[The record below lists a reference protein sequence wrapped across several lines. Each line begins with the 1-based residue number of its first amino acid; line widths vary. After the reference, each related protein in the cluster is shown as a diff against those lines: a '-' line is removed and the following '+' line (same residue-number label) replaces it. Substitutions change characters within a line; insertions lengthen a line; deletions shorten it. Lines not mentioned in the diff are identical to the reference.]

1 MGRVLVPFH
10 ALPYLEDSYFRRFF
24 PALRG
29 LPGFAEVPGFLR
41 KARSAVD
48 KTRAAIASK
57 DTTQLKEQVDQLART
72 QRMFKGV
79 VSRG

>member
-1 MGRVLVPFH
+1 VVGGADFGRD
-10 ALPYLEDSYFRRFF
+10 AIS
-24 PALRG
+24 
-29 LPGFAEVPGFLR
+29 
-41 KARSAVD
+41 KARGAVD
-48 KTRAAIASK
+48 KTRAAIAAK

>member
-1 MGRVLVPFH
+1 MVGGADFGRD
-10 ALPYLEDSYFRRFF
+10 AI
-24 PALRG
+24 A
-29 LPGFAEVPGFLR
+29 

-48 KTRAAIASK
+48 KTRVAIAAK
-57 DTTQLKEQVDQLART
+57 DSAQLKEQVDQLART

>member
-1 MGRVLVPFH
+1 MFPEIERVVGGADFGRD
-10 ALPYLEDSYFRRFF
+10 AIS
-24 PALRG
+24 
-29 LPGFAEVPGFLR
+29 

-48 KTRAAIASK
+48 RTRAAITAK
-57 DTTQLKEQVDQLART
+57 DATLLKEQVDQLART